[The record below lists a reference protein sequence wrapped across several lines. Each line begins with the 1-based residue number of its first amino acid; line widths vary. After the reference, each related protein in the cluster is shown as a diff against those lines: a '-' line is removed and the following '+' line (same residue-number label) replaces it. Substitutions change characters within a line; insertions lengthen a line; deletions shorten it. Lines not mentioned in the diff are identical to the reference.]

1 MLGCI
6 LLFDTDIKYILQ
18 RSDSHTGYTVI
29 KFNAFVLYV
38 LIKGRMVM

>member
-18 RSDSHTGYTVI
+18 RFDSHAGYKI